1 MLGSQGNAS
10 ASIIASSLVM
20 QSVWHKVIHE
30 IPVKMSA
37 RGTPWWSSGLDF
49 VLSL

>member
-20 QSVWHKVIHE
+20 QSVMGLALYSLSEKCHRPMW
-30 IPVKMSA
+30 MDLL
-37 RGTPWWSSGLDF
+37 GT
-49 VLSL
+49 